1 MKVRVRAIVLVAGAA
16 RRLHPLTLERPKCLL
31 PVAGRTILSRAVSI
45 LADRGI
51 TRFTV
56 VDGFACDQVRAA
68 LTSEF
73 PPGWFTF
80 VHNPDFAS
88 TNNAYSLWLARL
100 PDEDPIVLLDGDLV
114 FDPEVLDLLLE
125 DRHPNRLAV
134 RTRGDVGEEDVKVVL
149 GPDGRISDIGK
160 NVSFGRTRG
169 ESVGIAAFSAP
180 FAGRLFEVLEC
191 RISRGAGRDEFYE
204 SAFLELIEAGEAV
217 YPVDL
222 EELRAIEVDTAED
235 LERARSLFV

>member
-1 MKVRVRAIVLVAGAA
+1 
-16 RRLHPLTLERPKCLL
+16 
-31 PVAGRTILSRAVSI
+31 
-45 LADRGI
+45 
-51 TRFTV
+51 
-56 VDGFACDQVRAA
+56 
-68 LTSEF
+68 
-73 PPGWFTF
+73 
-80 VHNPDFAS
+80 
-88 TNNAYSLWLARL
+88 
-100 PDEDPIVLLDGDLV
+100 
-114 FDPEVLDLLLE
+114 
-125 DRHPNRLAV
+125 V
-134 RTRGDVGEEDVKVVL
+134 RTRGDIGDEDVKVVL

-160 NVSFGRTRG
+160 HVSLGRTGG